1 MRSLK
6 RNEDYRKAKELY
18 DNQELK
24 KSLLLLNDIIET
36 EKDDKE
42 LLSQT
47 FFLMANIFHLKGEIG
62 KAIKAFNKCLS
73 LDPSHTDASISLSV
87 LYNDIGQYEEA
98 KRIFETANKRVKSG
112 QNNEFLEDGHI
123 NKKFASKHFELAEMY
138 FTYNRHDEALF
149 EYNKV
154 KNLDPSNLEV
164 RIKIAKTFAKKNFIN
179 KAFDELQLLKN
190 EVPNYLPARIALGVL
205 LYGCGKILEAQ
216 TEWEKILTKDPRN
229 EEALMYLNLS
239 RTATETSLT

>member
-42 LLSQT
+42 LLAQT

>member
-1 MRSLK
+1 VRSLK

-42 LLSQT
+42 LLAQT

>member
-1 MRSLK
+1 
-6 RNEDYRKAKELY
+6 
-18 DNQELK
+18 
-24 KSLLLLNDIIET
+24 
-36 EKDDKE
+36 
-42 LLSQT
+42 
-47 FFLMANIFHLKGEIG
+47 
-62 KAIKAFNKCLS
+62 
-73 LDPSHTDASISLSV
+73 
-87 LYNDIGQYEEA
+87 
-98 KRIFETANKRVKSG
+98 
-112 QNNEFLEDGHI
+112 
-123 NKKFASKHFELAEMY
+123 
-138 FTYNRHDEALF
+138 
-149 EYNKV
+149 
-154 KNLDPSNLEV
+154 LDPSNLEV